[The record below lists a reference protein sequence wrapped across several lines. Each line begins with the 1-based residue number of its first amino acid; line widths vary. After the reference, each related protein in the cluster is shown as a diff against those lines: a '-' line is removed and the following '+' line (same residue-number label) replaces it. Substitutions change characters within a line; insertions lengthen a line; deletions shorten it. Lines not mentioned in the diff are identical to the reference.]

1 VTSSARSSSK
11 SWAERSGPFFLQV
24 TPAQAG
30 AEGPPTILVVFGPG
44 GVGKGTVV
52 SRLLELDDRT
62 WLSRS
67 WTTRPR
73 REGEPPDAYVFVDVS
88 TFERRIAEGG
98 FLEWTRFPGTGAL
111 MGTPTLDAP
120 PGLDVVLEIDLDGAR
135 QVKAQH
141 PDAVTVL
148 VVAPSRDVQEE
159 RLRGRGDEEASVFR
173 RLQVGEAEERDGRSF
188 ADAVVVNDDVD
199 RAARQ
204 LAGIL
209 DDARRRRSQSAPRSP
224 DPGV

>member
-1 VTSSARSSSK
+1 VTR
-11 SWAERSGPFFLQV
+11 
-24 TPAQAG
+24 AQAG
-30 AEGPPTILVVFGPG
+30 AGEPPTILVVFGPG

-52 SRLLELDDRT
+52 SRLLQLDDRT

-73 REGEPPDAYVFVDVS
+73 RAGERPDAYVFVDAG

-111 MGTPTLDAP
+111 MGTPTLEAP
-120 PGLDVVLEIDLDGAR
+120 PGRDVVLEIDLDGAR
-135 QVKAQH
+135 QVKAKH
-141 PDAVTVL
+141 PEAVSVL
-148 VVAPSRDVQEE
+148 VVAPSREIQEA
-159 RLRGRGDEEASVFR
+159 RLRGRGDDEASVRR
-173 RLQVGEAEERDGRSF
+173 RLEVGEAEEREGRSF

-209 DDARRRRSQSAPRSP
+209 DDARRRRSTSAPRSP